1 MVTPSKR
8 RPSSAHPALCRTISL
23 SGSRPG
29 SPVRKAEGISLSG
42 SRPGSPVRKAEGIS
56 LSGSRPGSPVRKAE
70 GERNTLGLSFS
81 DTINNGPDFKGTRTK
96 ISNSTGKLPRG
107 WVEYETPEG
116 QIFFHNFYSDES
128 SWTRPVEEEEEPEVG
143 KNVPPKK
150 AEHYRPSGRTN
161 MPSCILMII
170 LTFLL
175 FIGLLKSLWISVLKC
190 LGIGPPDPI
199 SARMV
204 AKDQQDFLNKLDR
217 SEVYLASPLKPPIE
231 EEAPANCMDPDDDLE
246 FSNLESLEPP
256 SSDNFAQWA
265 PKLASIWGSWLSKP
279 EREKLNR
286 LVKEWSKDQAL
297 RWQLDRPQIDVVSY
311 PDPDLIQ
318 RCEDAIALR
327 FEEEIEDA
335 SRTNTQLHLQCQ
347 EAKKTIERER
357 TQHAKIEEELNLELE
372 EAITMG
378 EGVCN
383 ELQREQEWCSQ
394 YREQAKMAVDEAEV
408 NRHVALNKQRSLEEC
423 RRKNCLLAE
432 TMNIIA
438 AGVEEEN
445 STREAL
451 EIRCEKAC
459 LLLEDYRSHHLT
471 RHVFLESDVTMP
483 TSSSSSRLPPRNQ
496 QGQKDEEAHSGAHM
510 DMIDEIEPTAAAEL
524 KGKPVNKQVV
534 EKAKPGQAVQAK
546 GKPKQRR
553 QTSVR

>member
-1 MVTPSKR
+1 MVTPSKP
-8 RPSSAHPALCRTISL
+8 RPASARPALART
-23 SGSRPG
+23 
-29 SPVRKAEGISLSG
+29 
-42 SRPGSPVRKAEGIS
+42 IS

-81 DTINNGPDFKGTRTK
+81 DTINNTGPDFKRTGAK

-128 SWTRPVEEEEEPEVG
+128 SWNRPVEEEETEVG

-204 AKDQQDFLNKLDR
+204 AKDQQDFINKLDR

-231 EEAPANCMDPDDDLE
+231 EAASADSKDPDDDLE
-246 FSNLESLEPP
+246 FSNLNLDSLEPP

-297 RWQLDRPQIDVVSY
+297 RWQLDRPQIDVVSD

-318 RCEDAIALR
+318 RCEDAIAQR

-335 SRTNTQLHLQCQ
+335 SRTNTQLRLHCQ
-347 EAKKTIERER
+347 EAHKTIERER

-372 EAITMG
+372 GVITMG
-378 EGVCN
+378 EGVCY
-383 ELQREQEWCSQ
+383 ELQREREWCSQ

-423 RRKNCLLAE
+423 RRKNCLLSE
-432 TMNIIA
+432 TIA

-459 LLLEDYRSHHLT
+459 LMLEDYRSHHLVA
-471 RHVFLESDVTMP
+471 RHVMWESDDVTMP

-496 QGQKDEEAHSGAHM
+496 QGQKNEQAHSGAHM
-510 DMIDEIEPTAAAEL
+510 DTIDEIEPAAVAEL
-524 KGKPVNKQVV
+524 KVKPVNKPVV
-534 EKAKPGQAVQAK
+534 EKPKPGQAVQAK
-546 GKPKQRR
+546 GKPKLKRS